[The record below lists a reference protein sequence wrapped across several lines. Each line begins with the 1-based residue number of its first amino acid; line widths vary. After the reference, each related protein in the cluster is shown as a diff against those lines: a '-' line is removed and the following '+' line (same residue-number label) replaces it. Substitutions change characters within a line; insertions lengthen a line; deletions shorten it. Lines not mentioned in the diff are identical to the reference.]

1 MTTSHDGDL
10 QTFDEALGFT
20 VQQYLFAHG
29 VTRVELG
36 KLLHVPGPSISNRLR
51 GRIRWSAE
59 DVAVVAARFGVGSS
73 DLMPVLG
80 ADGRWV
86 PAPFNPGYSASA
98 SMGATPASAG
108 AASSHL
114 RESNSRP
121 IHYEFQEICQT
132 GAPSDPQLRFCPQDL
147 LIAFILIRALTHRLY
162 FLLALPATPAYA
174 VTPALPLLP
183 AISAFL
189 LPRRGEELENG
200 KFSTHHKE
208 LNG

>member
-1 MTTSHDGDL
+1 MKSIISLLSYSFDTSIVKVSPITNESASIFRNGSIHCYALSMTTSHDGDL

-59 DVAVVAARFGVGSS
+59 DVAVIAARFGVGSS

-98 SMGATPASAG
+98 SMGVAPAGAG

-121 IHYEFQEICQT
+121 IHYE
-132 GAPSDPQLRFCPQDL
+132 
-147 LIAFILIRALTHRLY
+147 
-162 FLLALPATPAYA
+162 
-174 VTPALPLLP
+174 
-183 AISAFL
+183 
-189 LPRRGEELENG
+189 
-200 KFSTHHKE
+200 
-208 LNG
+208 